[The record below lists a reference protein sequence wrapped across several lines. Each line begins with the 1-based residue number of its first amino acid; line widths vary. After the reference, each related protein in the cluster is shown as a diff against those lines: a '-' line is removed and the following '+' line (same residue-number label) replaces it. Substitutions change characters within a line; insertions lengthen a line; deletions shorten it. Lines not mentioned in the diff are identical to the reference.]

1 MRVQELTKKF
11 YSIENTRAIKV
22 KYIPCTNTRGAR
34 VKLTDDYLSERKQ
47 SVYLS
52 YDYEVSD
59 VAKQALEFLID
70 KGFNVVARA
79 SNVNEYLF
87 MVNNWNDDY
96 LTLKGDK

>member
-1 MRVQELTKKF
+1 M
-11 YSIENTRAIKV
+11 
-22 KYIPCTNTRGAR
+22 

-52 YDYEVSD
+52 YDYEISD
-59 VAKQALEFLID
+59 EAKQALEFLIN

-79 SNVNEYLF
+79 SNANEYLF

>member
-1 MRVQELTKKF
+1 M
-11 YSIENTRAIKV
+11 
-22 KYIPCTNTRGAR
+22 
-34 VKLTDDYLSERKQ
+34 SERKQ

-52 YDYEVSD
+52 YDYEISD
-59 VAKQALEFLID
+59 VAKQALEFLIN

-79 SNVNEYLF
+79 SNANEYLF